1 MQSVIL
7 VCLIILCGS
16 LASSVDPYSKAA
28 YVPAAIINNVDYR
41 ADACIIGAGFAGVKA
56 AEQFQV
62 RSNSTLSWLLV
73 ERSGRIGGRVETAVV
88 GTGNNTY
95 HVERHAQW
103 IQGNLG
109 TNKNAPNPVLQ
120 LAVEMQPPLGG
131 GNSKWSE
138 YYYFDGNGV
147 RHTSGGSIPELTRL
161 WSAYACVYDDLMPLF
176 LNGSLADMSITDC
189 YALCGFYAR
198 SDFEFSLRT
207 ALIDVEWGEL
217 NEITSCANSGYWVAY
232 SFYGDDGAN
241 TPNFVA
247 DQRGLSSVAEYILR
261 RKGILL
267 NDSRIHYNTEVTN
280 VNTDT
285 NVITATKTVG
295 HTTSTVKYQC
305 KIIIDTMS
313 IGVHQASLREN
324 TNLVTPLPSIQVQA
338 SLHKYHMAEYQKIF
352 LQYKTKF
359 WGDRAHFVLT
369 PRDKEFQVT
378 SWTSMD
384 DPLYYPGSRIL
395 LVSYNGPQ
403 SNMEINMQTSE
414 YVRRITQELEFVFGS
429 AANFANL
436 TENGYYVGQDT
447 YDPELRGCY
456 SNRPPTLSEDEFRN
470 MWAPVKGRYIP
481 SGEAACDL
489 LNGYV
494 VGAYHIG
501 GSAALRAMVNLGVLA
516 EGSVNPEDNE
526 CFRPPP
532 GWSP

>member
-1 MQSVIL
+1 
-7 VCLIILCGS
+7 
-16 LASSVDPYSKAA
+16 
-28 YVPAAIINNVDYR
+28 
-41 ADACIIGAGFAGVKA
+41 
-56 AEQFQV
+56 
-62 RSNSTLSWLLV
+62 
-73 ERSGRIGGRVETAVV
+73 
-88 GTGNNTY
+88 
-95 HVERHAQW
+95 
-103 IQGNLG
+103 
-109 TNKNAPNPVLQ
+109 
-120 LAVEMQPPLGG
+120 
-131 GNSKWSE
+131 
-138 YYYFDGNGV
+138 
-147 RHTSGGSIPELTRL
+147 
-161 WSAYACVYDDLMPLF
+161 
-176 LNGSLADMSITDC
+176 
-189 YALCGFYAR
+189 
-198 SDFEFSLRT
+198 
-207 ALIDVEWGEL
+207 
-217 NEITSCANSGYWVAY
+217 
-232 SFYGDDGAN
+232 
-241 TPNFVA
+241 
-247 DQRGLSSVAEYILR
+247 VAEYILR